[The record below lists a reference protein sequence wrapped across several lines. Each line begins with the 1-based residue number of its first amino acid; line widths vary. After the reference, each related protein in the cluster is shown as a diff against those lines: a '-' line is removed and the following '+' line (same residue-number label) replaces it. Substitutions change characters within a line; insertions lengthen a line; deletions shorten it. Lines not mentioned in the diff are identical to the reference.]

1 MVHWFRVSKINNLSL
16 ALKNEALTLYKLISM
31 LGLKLP
37 TDPRWVNIVERNVEE
52 ILTDHAYCEQKAA
65 SNAISMIIQY
75 PQYPDLVEAM
85 VLISQEEMEH
95 FGMVHQKMMERGMTL
110 GFERKDPYV
119 NDLADFLRKHKS
131 GGPKASH
138 FVNQMLFAA
147 MIEARSCERF
157 KILSEEIDDADLRDF
172 YRSLMESEARHYTTF
187 LGFARKYGQG
197 IDVDARWQE
206 FLEFEA
212 ILMIK
217 YGKTETMHG

>member
-1 MVHWFRVSKINNLSL
+1 
-16 ALKNEALTLYKLISM
+16 M

-157 KILSEEIDDADLRDF
+157 KILSEEIDDVDLRDF

-212 ILMIK
+212 TLMIK